1 MAAVLQRTES
11 HARAEDR
18 RARYR
23 ADIHG
28 LRAVGVLA
36 VIADHFAGWPRGSFV
51 GWTSS
56 S

>member
-23 ADIHG
+23 ADIQG
-28 LRAVGVLA
+28 LRGVAVLA